1 MDPKNR
7 SGAKIAPWLGK
18 DMVREHDEKASI
30 KDQDFLSDLAVDLA
44 PEALRA
50 YDAVVRPNAI
60 LPIPRYFTEE
70 WLPLLGTSRAW
81 LVLAFRQVAFVSRSS
96 SEEVLV
102 RTTLRKL
109 GRWCGLTHVRIHQ
122 VLKDPGY
129 LTWFVRSP
137 QGVLSDRQYPR
148 SQPTSYMV
156 RSDIPL
162 TPYDQARLSLWF
174 EQRSPSDD
182 KAWILALG
190 EAIEAKKLTLPEDT
204 PLPNESMTIQ
214 QLVYAQRGD
223 DTPLPPGIDEACTE
237 LHARWIQPDLVTL
250 VTHYFLVRWLPDL
263 SPGLGWLIV
272 LLRSRAYQQKDD
284 LIGQVWVNGGWG
296 SIANSLGVSRRSLT
310 RWVSSPN
317 AHLFFR
323 QRSDVQDPTDRRNL
337 LLAVRLSEPIHS
349 IDQEVYQRKLDGQS
363 LTSPLPA
370 DRQSLTSP
378 ALEDGH
384 SLTTCGESSTDHG
397 NFLTSNGQNFPI
409 ERHDLTRGETDLNKK
424 GTELNNLKYSLNQP
438 SKFINQAINQPL
450 EDHAQSSSKEV
461 VVPSERWQLDKIISS
476 TGVGKRIQDAI
487 MNASEQEK
495 NAFMGWLLFALS
507 VPSIN
512 YPVLFAH
519 KRNLEGL
526 PPGPFLRLA
535 QIPPSKCYRWIIEN
549 DEDIPPYL
557 KKAIEDLRRQRGHEK
572 LLQLGAVHPKMDEWI
587 VEAAFEGQQ
596 PKDDMSRKKY
606 VPPIA
611 IRSDGMTA
619 EQAWQVARGQLQAE
633 VDRVAFETWVRDVE
647 YINFEDGM
655 ITLGVANE
663 YARDWLE
670 DRLTSIAERVLTG
683 IIGQRVKV
691 HFEMIYAEV

>member
-1 MDPKNR
+1 
-7 SGAKIAPWLGK
+7 
-18 DMVREHDEKASI
+18 MVRENDEKVSI

-60 LPIPRYFTEE
+60 LPIARYFTEE

-81 LVLAFRQVAFVSRSS
+81 LVLAFRQVAFVSRTS

-122 VLKDPGY
+122 VLKDPEY
-129 LTWFVRSP
+129 ITWFVRSP
-137 QGVLSDRQYPR
+137 RGGLSDRQSPR

-174 EQRSPSDD
+174 KQRSPSDD
-182 KAWILALG
+182 NAWILALG
-190 EAIEAKKLTLPEDT
+190 EAIEAKKLTLPENI
-204 PLPNESMTIQ
+204 PLPNKSMTIQ

-223 DTPLPPGIDEACTE
+223 DTPLPPSVDEACTE

-310 RWVSSPN
+310 RWVSSPD

-323 QRSDVQDPTDRRNL
+323 QRTDVQDPTDRRNL

-349 IDQEVYQRKLDGQS
+349 IDQETYQRKLDGQS

-370 DRQSLTSP
+370 DRQFLTSL
-378 ALEDGH
+378 AVEKGH
-384 SLTTCGESSTDHG
+384 SLTTCGETSTDHG
-397 NFLTSNGQNFPI
+397 KSLTSNGQNLPN
-409 ERHDLTRGETDLNKK
+409 ERHDLTSVETDLNKN
-424 GTELNNLKYSLNQP
+424 GTELNNFKDSLNY
-438 SKFINQAINQPL
+438 SSNIINQVKDHSL
-450 EDHAQSSSKEV
+450 EDQTQKLRKDV
-461 VVPSERWQLDKIISS
+461 VVPPERWLLEKITRS

-507 VPSIN
+507 VSSIH

-526 PPGPFLRLA
+526 PPRPFLHLA
-535 QIPPSKCYRWIIEN
+535 QIPPSKCYRWIIGD
-549 DEDIPPYL
+549 DEDTPPYL
-557 KKAIEDLRRQRGHEK
+557 RKAIEDLRRQRGHEK
-572 LLQLGAVHPKMDEWI
+572 LLQLGAIQPEMDEWI
-587 VEAAFEGQQ
+587 VKTAFESQQ
-596 PKDDMSRKKY
+596 PKDEVKRKKY

-647 YINFEDGM
+647 YISFEDGM

-670 DRLTSIAERVLTG
+670 DRLTSISERVLTG
-683 IIGQRVKV
+683 ILGERIEIQFVTIFDER
-691 HFEMIYAEV
+691 

>member
-1 MDPKNR
+1 
-7 SGAKIAPWLGK
+7 
-18 DMVREHDEKASI
+18 MVRENEEKASI

-60 LPIPRYFTEE
+60 LPIPRYFTQE
-70 WLPLLGTSRAW
+70 WLPLLGTSRSW

-96 SEEVLV
+96 SDEVLV

-137 QGVLSDRQYPR
+137 QGELLDRQSPR

-162 TPYDQARLSLWF
+162 TPHDQARLSLWF

-182 KAWILALG
+182 KDWILALG
-190 EAIEAKKLTLPEDT
+190 EAIEAKKLTLPQDT
-204 PLPNESMTIQ
+204 PLPIESMTIQ

-237 LHARWIQPDLVTL
+237 LHSRWIQPDLVTL

-284 LIGQVWVNGGWG
+284 LIGQVWINGGWG
-296 SIANSLGVSRRSLT
+296 SIAKSLGVSRRSLT
-310 RWVSSPN
+310 RWVSSPD

-349 IDQEVYQRKLDGQS
+349 ADQETYQRKLDGQS
-363 LTSPLPA
+363 LTSHLPV
-370 DRQSLTSP
+370 DGQFLTSTSV
-378 ALEDGH
+378 EEGH
-384 SLTTCGESSTDHG
+384 SLTTCGEPSTDQG
-397 NFLTSNGQNFPI
+397 FLLTSNGQKLPI
-409 ERHDLTRGETDLNKK
+409 ERHDLTSVETTLNKNE
-424 GTELNNLKYSLNQP
+424 TELNNLKDSLSES
-438 SKFINQAINQPL
+438 SKIINQAFNQPL
-450 EDHAQSSSKEV
+450 EDHAQISSKEV
-461 VVPSERWQLDKIISS
+461 VASSEQWQLEKIITSA
-476 TGVGKRIQDAI
+476 GVGKRVQDAI
-487 MNASEQEK
+487 INASEQEK

-507 VPSIN
+507 VPSIH

-519 KRNLEGL
+519 KRNLEGS
-526 PPGPFLRLA
+526 PPEPFLNLA
-535 QIPPSKCYRWIIEN
+535 QIPPSKCYRWIIGN

-557 KKAIEDLRRQRGHEK
+557 EKSIEDLRRQRCHEK

-587 VEAAFEGQQ
+587 ARTALESQQ
-596 PKDDMSRKKY
+596 SKDEVKRKKY

-647 YINFEDGM
+647 YISFEDGV

-670 DRLTSIAERVLTG
+670 DRLTSITERVLTG
-683 IIGQRVKV
+683 IIGQRVEV
-691 HFEMIYAEV
+691 HFEMTYAEV

>member
-1 MDPKNR
+1 
-7 SGAKIAPWLGK
+7 
-18 DMVREHDEKASI
+18 MVREIDKKASI

-122 VLKDPGY
+122 VLKDPEF
-129 LTWFVRSP
+129 LNWFVRSP
-137 QGVLSDRQYPR
+137 LGELSDRQSPR

-162 TPYDQARLSLWF
+162 TPQDQARLSLWF
-174 EQRSPSDD
+174 DQRSPSDD
-182 KAWILALG
+182 KDWILALG

-223 DTPLPPGIDEACTE
+223 HTPLPPSIDEACTE
-237 LHARWIQPDLVTL
+237 LHARWIQPDFVTL

-284 LIGQVWVNGGWG
+284 LIGQVWVHGGWG

-310 RWVSSPN
+310 RWISSSD

-323 QRSDVQDPTDRRNL
+323 QRADVQDPTDRRNL
-337 LLAVRLSEPIHS
+337 LLAVRLSEPIHPV
-349 IDQEVYQRKLDGQS
+349 DQDTYQRKLEGQS
-363 LTSPLPA
+363 LTSPHPI
-370 DRQSLTSP
+370 DRQFLTSP
-378 ALEDGH
+378 SVGEGQ
-384 SLTTCGESSTDHG
+384 SLTTCGQSSTDHG
-397 NFLTSNGQNFPI
+397 NSLTSNGQNLPV
-409 ERHDLTRGETDLNKK
+409 ERHDLTSGGTDLNND
-424 GTELNNLKYSLNQP
+424 GTELNKFKDSLIQP
-438 SKFINQAINQPL
+438 FKIIKQVKNHTFD
-450 EDHAQSSSKEV
+450 DHVQSSGKDV
-461 VVPSERWQLDKIISS
+461 VVPSEQWQLERMMTR

-507 VPSIN
+507 VSSIH
-512 YPVLFAH
+512 YPVLFAQ

-526 PPGPFLRLA
+526 PPEPFLHLA
-535 QIPPSKCYRWIIEN
+535 QIPPSKCYRWIIGN

-557 KKAIEDLRRQRGHEK
+557 TKAIEDLRRQRGHEK
-572 LLQLGAVHPKMDEWI
+572 LMQLGAVDPKMDEWI
-587 VEAAFEGQQ
+587 VEIAFEDQKT
-596 PKDDMSRKKY
+596 KDEVKRKRY
-606 VPPIA
+606 VPPIV

-619 EQAWQVARGQLQAE
+619 EQAWQVAKGQLQAE
-633 VDRVAFETWVRDVE
+633 VDRGAFETWVRDVE

-670 DRLTSIAERVLTG
+670 DRLTSISERVLTG
-683 IIGQRVKV
+683 IIGERIEIQFVTI
-691 HFEMIYAEV
+691 FDES